1 MKKLLSIAILL
12 ALLLS
17 VISVYACD
25 RTECIYI
32 KSTPIIISDSE
43 RYYHYDCGCP
53 AYSCKCAE
61 CENCKY
67 QFIEEASAP
76 NAYLEP
82 NYYPDYD
89 VAPAPMPAPEKAPK
103 TGDFSMLPQLMLA
116 VAAAG
121 SLVVASK
128 RAK

>member
-1 MKKLLSIAILL
+1 MKKLFALVL
-12 ALLLS
+12 ALLILVMPVCVLAGGNGVLQPDIGEDTIV
-17 VISVYACD
+17 VIDNDEVNTA
-25 RTECIYI
+25 
-32 KSTPIIISDSE
+32 
-43 RYYHYDCGCP
+43 
-53 AYSCKCAE
+53 
-61 CENCKY
+61 
-67 QFIEEASAP
+67 FIEP
-76 NAYLEP
+76 D
-82 NYYPDYD
+82 YYPDYD

>member
-1 MKKLLSIAILL
+1 MKKVLVMIAV
-12 ALLLS
+12 LLLVAAMPVCAFAGS
-17 VISVYACD
+17 YD
-25 RTECIYI
+25 NELNEDEI
-32 KSTPIIISDSE
+32 KT
-43 RYYHYDCGCP
+43 C
-53 AYSCKCAE
+53 
-61 CENCKY
+61 
-67 QFIEEASAP
+67 FIEP
-76 NAYLEP
+76 D
-82 NYYPDYD
+82 YYPDYD

>member
-1 MKKLLSIAILL
+1 MKKLFALVL
-12 ALLLS
+12 ALLIL
-17 VISVYACD
+17 VMPVCVLAAD
-25 RTECIYI
+25 GDNVNV
-32 KSTPIIISDSE
+32 PFD
-43 RYYHYDCGCP
+43 P
-53 AYSCKCAE
+53 AGGHGTLIETDNNEVNTS
-61 CENCKY
+61 
-67 QFIEEASAP
+67 FI
-76 NAYLEP
+76 EP

-89 VAPAPMPAPEKAPK
+89 VVPAPMPAPEKAPK

>member
-1 MKKLLSIAILL
+1 MKKLLVL
-12 ALLLS
+12 AAALAVVLTMFS
-17 VISVYACD
+17 FPVVAMANFNTD
-25 RTECIYI
+25 TT
-32 KSTPIIISDSE
+32 TP
-43 RYYHYDCGCP
+43 
-53 AYSCKCAE
+53 
-61 CENCKY
+61 
-67 QFIEEASAP
+67 SAP
-76 NAYLEP
+76 AEEKPAEVNTSFIEP

-89 VAPAPMPAPEKAPK
+89 VTPAPMPAPEKAPK

>member
-1 MKKLLSIAILL
+1 MKKLFALVL
-12 ALLLS
+12 ALLILVMPVCVLAADGNNVNVPFDPVGGS
-17 VISVYACD
+17 GTL
-25 RTECIYI
+25 TENDNDDVN
-32 KSTPIIISDSE
+32 T
-43 RYYHYDCGCP
+43 
-53 AYSCKCAE
+53 A
-61 CENCKY
+61 
-67 QFIEEASAP
+67 FI
-76 NAYLEP
+76 EP

>member
-1 MKKLLSIAILL
+1 MKKLFALVL
-12 ALLLS
+12 ALLIL
-17 VISVYACD
+17 VMPVCVLAVND
-25 RTECIYI
+25 
-32 KSTPIIISDSE
+32 PVLPD
-43 RYYHYDCGCP
+43 H
-53 AYSCKCAE
+53 
-61 CENCKY
+61 
-67 QFIEEASAP
+67 FITDDVNTAFI
-76 NAYLEP
+76 EP

>member
-1 MKKLLSIAILL
+1 MKKILIL
-12 ALLLS
+12 AAALAVVLTVFSFPVVAL
-17 VISVYACD
+17 AGG
-25 RTECIYI
+25 
-32 KSTPIIISDSE
+32 SE
-43 RYYHYDCGCP
+43 SAP
-53 AYSCKCAE
+53 AEVEVKTS
-61 CENCKY
+61 
-67 QFIEEASAP
+67 FIEP
-76 NAYLEP
+76 D
-82 NYYPDYD
+82 YYPDYD

>member
-1 MKKLLSIAILL
+1 MKKLFALVL
-12 ALLLS
+12 ALLIL
-17 VISVYACD
+17 VMPVCVLAGD
-25 RTECIYI
+25 NVNDPVLPDHFFTDDVN
-32 KSTPIIISDSE
+32 T
-43 RYYHYDCGCP
+43 
-53 AYSCKCAE
+53 A
-61 CENCKY
+61 
-67 QFIEEASAP
+67 FI
-76 NAYLEP
+76 EP

-89 VAPAPMPAPEKAPK
+89 AAPAPMPAPEKAPK

>member
-1 MKKLLSIAILL
+1 MKKLFALVL
-12 ALLLS
+12 ALLILVMPVCVLADGNGVLQPDIGEGTIV
-17 VISVYACD
+17 VIDNDEVNIA
-25 RTECIYI
+25 
-32 KSTPIIISDSE
+32 
-43 RYYHYDCGCP
+43 
-53 AYSCKCAE
+53 
-61 CENCKY
+61 
-67 QFIEEASAP
+67 FI
-76 NAYLEP
+76 EP

-121 SLVVASK
+121 SLAVACK

>member
-1 MKKLLSIAILL
+1 MKKLFALVL
-12 ALLLS
+12 ALLILVMPVCVLAADGDN
-17 VISVYACD
+17 VIIPPRPDIEIDVTDEVNTA
-25 RTECIYI
+25 
-32 KSTPIIISDSE
+32 
-43 RYYHYDCGCP
+43 
-53 AYSCKCAE
+53 
-61 CENCKY
+61 
-67 QFIEEASAP
+67 FI
-76 NAYLEP
+76 EP

>member
-1 MKKLLSIAILL
+1 MKKLFALVL
-12 ALLLS
+12 ALLIL
-17 VISVYACD
+17 VMPVCVLAGGNVNGPLQPDIEIDVTDEVNTA
-25 RTECIYI
+25 
-32 KSTPIIISDSE
+32 
-43 RYYHYDCGCP
+43 
-53 AYSCKCAE
+53 
-61 CENCKY
+61 
-67 QFIEEASAP
+67 FI
-76 NAYLEP
+76 EP

>member
-1 MKKLLSIAILL
+1 MKKLFALVL
-12 ALLLS
+12 ALLIL
-17 VISVYACD
+17 VMPVCVLAVDGGNVNVPFDPVGGHGTLIETDNDDVNTA
-25 RTECIYI
+25 
-32 KSTPIIISDSE
+32 
-43 RYYHYDCGCP
+43 
-53 AYSCKCAE
+53 
-61 CENCKY
+61 
-67 QFIEEASAP
+67 FIEP
-76 NAYLEP
+76 D
-82 NYYPDYD
+82 YYPDYD